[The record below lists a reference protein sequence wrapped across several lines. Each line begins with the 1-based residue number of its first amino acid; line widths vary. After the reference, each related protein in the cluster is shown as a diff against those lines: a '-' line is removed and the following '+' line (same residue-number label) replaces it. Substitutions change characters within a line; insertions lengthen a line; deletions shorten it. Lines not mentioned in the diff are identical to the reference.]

1 VRPLWG
7 DAARGPALWLTERGG
22 RISARR
28 VDERFA
34 QWWAAAG
41 LPAEL
46 SVHCLRHSYIS
57 HLTEDGADPVFL
69 QHQAG
74 HSFPSTT
81 AIYTTVGAD
90 HVNRAMRAALDRAF
104 AQDEENP

>member
-1 VRPLWG
+1 MHG
-7 DAARGPALWLTERGG
+7 EAARGPALWLTERGG

-28 VDERFA
+28 IDERFA
-34 QWWAAAG
+34 QWRAAAG

-46 SVHCLRHSYIS
+46 VGALPAPQLYQPPRTKTVPTRLRPAP
-57 HLTEDGADPVFL
+57 GRPRFWA
-69 QHQAG
+69 
-74 HSFPSTT
+74 STT

-104 AQDEENP
+104 GAEEESQ